1 MYQLCVYLLL
11 FALLLAM
18 TLKEDDLNLRGKTQE
33 AGGKK
38 MKQCRSIWK
47 ELIQGHKK
55 GTHILNTAHASQAH
69 RYNSFFSM
77 MVPTQN

>member
-1 MYQLCVYLLL
+1 MYQLSVYLLL

-38 MKQCRSIWK
+38 WNNADLYEK
-47 ELIQGHKK
+47 
-55 GTHILNTAHASQAH
+55 N
-69 RYNSFFSM
+69 
-77 MVPTQN
+77 